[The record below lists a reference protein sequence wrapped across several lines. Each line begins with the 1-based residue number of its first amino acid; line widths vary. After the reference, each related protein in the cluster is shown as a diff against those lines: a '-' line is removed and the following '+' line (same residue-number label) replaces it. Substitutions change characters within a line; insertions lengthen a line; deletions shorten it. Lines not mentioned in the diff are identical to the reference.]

1 MPGKSQVHMLQPHK
15 TQHFLVV
22 TSSSPMTFPWSLL
35 GSIMVFTKSL
45 RNAFLYAKPCRIY
58 CGLEF
63 NDWFTD
69 IDQSFKQGTLI
80 MGSNMLL
87 ILYNKLKPKTFNM

>member
-1 MPGKSQVHMLQPHK
+1 MPGKSQVHMLQLHK

-45 RNAFLYAKPCRIY
+45 GNAFYM
-58 CGLEF
+58 
-63 NDWFTD
+63 
-69 IDQSFKQGTLI
+69 QSLVGFI
-80 MGSNMLL
+80 MGLNLMIGSL
-87 ILYNKLKPKTFNM
+87 ISINPLNSKP